1 MKYLLLL
8 GDGMADYPLEVLE
21 GRTPLDVA
29 ATSAMDAVAQRGVS
43 ALFSPIPEGYPPGS
57 DVGNLALFGYN
68 PAEFYTGRA
77 PLEAANQGIEVG
89 TDEVVFR
96 CNLVTLEDGAMANF
110 TAGHIS
116 SAEGAELINALNSAL
131 DDLPVRFHPGVSY
144 RHLAV
149 VKVSG
154 GELSGLLQ
162 VKCAPPHDI
171 SDQPVA
177 GHLPGGESGSVLRT
191 IMERSQAVLEGHS
204 VNSAR
209 VAGGELPANSVWL
222 WGQGVAPALPSYAE
236 RFGLSGAVISAVD
249 LVKGIG
255 RVAGLEVLDV
265 PGATGYLDTDYAGK
279 VEAAIHALESHDFV
293 YLHVEAPDETAHQGR
308 EDLKI
313 QAIEDFDRHVVM
325 PLLEYAQ
332 RQEEARILVA
342 PDHITAISTRTHA
355 GGPVP
360 FAMCGTG
367 IGANGARRYCETEA
381 ERFGVLFPEG
391 HRLVPF
397 WLTTPVI
404 DADALTGVGV

>member
-8 GDGMADYPLEVLE
+8 GDGMADYPLEALE

-29 ATSAMDAVAQRGVS
+29 ATPAMDAVAQRGVS

-57 DVGNLALFGYN
+57 DVGNLAVFGYN

-89 TDEVVFR
+89 PDEVVFR

-110 TAGHIS
+110 TAGHIR
-116 SAEGAELINALNSAL
+116 SAEGAELIDALNRAL
-131 DDLPVRFHPGVSY
+131 DDLPVTFHPGVSY

-154 GELSGLLQ
+154 GELSRLLE
-162 VKCAPPHDI
+162 VKCTPPHDI

-177 GHLPGGESGSVLRT
+177 DYLPGGESGSVLRA
-191 IMERSQAVLEGHS
+191 IMERSQSVLEGHS

-209 VAGGELPANSVWL
+209 VAAGELPANSVWL
-222 WGQGVAPALPSYAE
+222 WGQGVSPALPSYAE

-265 PGATGYLDTDYAGK
+265 PGATGYLDTNYAGK
-279 VEAAIHALESHDFV
+279 VEAAIGALERRDFV

-325 PLLEYAQ
+325 PLLDYAQ
-332 RQEEARILVA
+332 RQKEARILVA

-367 IGANGARRYCETEA
+367 IGANGAGRYCETEA

-391 HRLVPF
+391 HRLLPF

-404 DADALTGVGV
+404 DADALAGVGV

>member
-1 MKYLLLL
+1 MKYLVLL
-8 GDGMADYPLEVLE
+8 GDGMADYPLESLE

-29 ATSAMDAVAQRGVS
+29 ATPAMDTVAQRGVS
-43 ALFSPIPEGYPPGS
+43 AQFSPIPEGYPPGS
-57 DVGNLALFGYN
+57 DVGNLAVFGYN

-77 PLEAANQGIEVG
+77 PLEAANQGIEIG
-89 TDEVVFR
+89 PNEVVFR
-96 CNLVTLEDGAMANF
+96 CNLVTLDDGAMANF

-116 SAEGAELINALNSAL
+116 SGEGAEIIDALNSAL
-131 DDLPVRFHPGVSY
+131 ADLPVRFHPGVGY

-149 VKVSG
+149 VAASRN
-154 GELSGLLQ
+154 ELGGLLE
-162 VKCAPPHDI
+162 VKCTPPHDI

-177 GHLPGGESGSVLRT
+177 HYLPEGDGAAVLRA
-191 IMERSQAVLEGHS
+191 IMERSQTVLDGHP
-204 VNSAR
+204 VNREREA
-209 VAGGELPANSVWL
+209 AGDPPANSAWL
-222 WGQGVAPALPSYAE
+222 WGQGGAPVLPSYAE

-255 RVAGLEVLDV
+255 RVAGLEVINV

-279 VEAAIHALESHDFV
+279 VEAAIQGLENHDFI

-325 PLLEYAQ
+325 PILDYVQ
-332 RQEEARILVA
+332 RQKEARILVA

-355 GGPVP
+355 AGPVP

-367 IGANGARRYCETEA
+367 IEVNGARRYCEIEA
-381 ERFGVLFPEG
+381 DRFGLLFPEG

-397 WLTTPVI
+397 WLTTAVI
-404 DADALTGVGV
+404 DADALSGVGV